1 MKILLDTHAFLW
13 FIAGDSKLSDK
24 AKTSIEDD
32 SNEKIVSMASMWEMA
47 IKISIG
53 RLKVSEPFE
62 LLIPRQIQI
71 NGFELLPIQFEHVCR
86 VSSLPFHHRDPFDRL
101 LVSRCMVE
109 KCAIISRDTAFDS
122 YQIKRLW

>member
-13 FIAGDSKLSDK
+13 FITGDANLSDK
-24 AKTSIEDD
+24 ARTSIEDD
-32 SNEKIVSMASMWEMA
+32 SNQMIISMASMWEMA

-62 LLIPRQIQI
+62 LLIPSQIQI
-71 NGFELLPIQFEHVCR
+71 NGFELLPIQLEHVYK

-101 LVSRCMVE
+101 LVSQCMVE
-109 KCAIISRDTAFDS
+109 KCPIISRDSAFDR
-122 YQIKRLW
+122 YQVKRLW

>member
-1 MKILLDTHAFLW
+1 MKMLLDTHAFLW

-32 SNEKIVSMASMWEMA
+32 SNQKIVSMASMWEMA

-62 LLIPRQIQI
+62 SLIPVRSRSTVLSCYTFSLSTFPEFAPCLSII
-71 NGFELLPIQFEHVCR
+71 VTLSIGLLYPNA
-86 VSSLPFHHRDPFDRL
+86 SLRN
-101 LVSRCMVE
+101 
-109 KCAIISRDTAFDS
+109 A
-122 YQIKRLW
+122 